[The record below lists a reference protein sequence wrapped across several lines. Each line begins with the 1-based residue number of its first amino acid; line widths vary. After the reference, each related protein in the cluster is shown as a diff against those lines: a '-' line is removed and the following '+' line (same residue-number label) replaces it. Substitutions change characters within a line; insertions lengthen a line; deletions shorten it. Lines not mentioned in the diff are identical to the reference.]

1 MQFNTS
7 IPNMCPEGQHIH
19 ATLSMTILNYIEKI
33 MVPFFIKFAF
43 LKNEIKAT
51 EWNCVIILKTPLL
64 AFLLKSLSVLHFINL
79 VFCKI
84 KN

>member
-1 MQFNTS
+1 MQLNTS

-43 LKNEIKAT
+43 LKN
-51 EWNCVIILKTPLL
+51 
-64 AFLLKSLSVLHFINL
+64 
-79 VFCKI
+79 
-84 KN
+84 